1 MQTANNVSEVVG
13 VDVEDPADDYADGDV
28 SFTTPTMEGP
38 SRAISNDDNEN
49 PGNINTITTK
59 WRLISLVSFLVA
71 TVIIVAALSAGI
83 TFDGGDRSKSELT
96 TVANKASTRA
106 HNNFAPGKS
115 LSTGRCWI
123 IHIHL
128 FSHAFRLPL
137 LPPSLVIYKN
147 ISVPAS
153 PTVNVDTSLSQPKAT
168 LGNNPPIK
176 FINNDNDGY
185 DRSRTE
191 STTFVTKH
199 STKSGKNELGKY

>member
-13 VDVEDPADDYADGDV
+13 VDVEDPADDDADGDV

-38 SRAISNDDNEN
+38 SRVISNDDNEN
-49 PGNINTITTK
+49 PGNINTSNTK

-115 LSTGRCWI
+115 LSTVGWI

-137 LPPSLVIYKN
+137 LPPSLVIYK
-147 ISVPAS
+147 
-153 PTVNVDTSLSQPKAT
+153 
-168 LGNNPPIK
+168 
-176 FINNDNDGY
+176 
-185 DRSRTE
+185 
-191 STTFVTKH
+191 
-199 STKSGKNELGKY
+199 KYICSS